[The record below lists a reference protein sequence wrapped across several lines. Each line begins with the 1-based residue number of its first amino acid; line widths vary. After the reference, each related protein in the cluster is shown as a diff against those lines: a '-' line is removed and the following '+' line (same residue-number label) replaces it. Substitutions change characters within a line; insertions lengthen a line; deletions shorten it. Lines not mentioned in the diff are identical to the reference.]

1 MKYLTILAL
10 LAGSVQAQN
19 VSIPAQTACSTI
31 PAQTVCVTLPARTL
45 PVVAGTTP
53 PAPTCVAPQVL
64 VNGVCTTPV
73 TPPKGVTWMYLNGTK
88 TAAADFS
95 GSTTNWFNATT
106 AGYNGGKIDIKVS
119 GGCFIP
125 VWASNYQLPNPGWTY
140 LLIAMKPS
148 SSNAVGIHF
157 EPRINGQ
164 DADIYPHIN
173 LADST
178 AKYGPAPQAGVWASY
193 KIPLADLGVP
203 PGTLLYK
210 AVMACDGATYE
221 FDAIGFQ

>member
-1 MKYLTILAL
+1 MKLIAALAL
-10 LAGSVQAQN
+10 AACAIASAQT
-19 VSIPAQTACSTI
+19 VLQIPAQECSAVITC
-31 PAQTVCVTLPARTL
+31 QGTSVTLPAS
-45 PVVAGTTP
+45 TP
-53 PAPTCVAPQVL
+53 SPAPTP
-64 VNGVCTTPV
+64 TPTP
-73 TPPKGVTWMYLNGTK
+73 TPPPSGVKWMYLNGVK

-95 GSTTNWFNATT
+95 GSTTNWFNSTS
-106 AGYNGGKIDIKVS
+106 AGYNGGTKDIKVS

-125 VWASNYQLPNPGWTY
+125 VWASNYQLPNPGYTY

-148 SSNAVGIHF
+148 SSNPVGIHL
-157 EPRINGQ
+157 EPRINGS

-173 LADST
+173 LADSN
-178 AKYGPAPQAGVWASY
+178 AKYGPMPRAGVWASY

-203 PGTLLYK
+203 PGTPLYK